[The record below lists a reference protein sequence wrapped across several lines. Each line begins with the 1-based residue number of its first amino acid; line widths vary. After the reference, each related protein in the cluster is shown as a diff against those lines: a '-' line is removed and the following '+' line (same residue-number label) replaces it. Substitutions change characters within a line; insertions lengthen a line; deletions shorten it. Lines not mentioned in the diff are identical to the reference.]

1 MDSMADGQGRRLGD
15 GGKRWQP
22 ITFADVE
29 VGDEIKSVSPC
40 GTVRKG
46 VVTRIVD
53 RWSLADRDWWVIG
66 KPEWTLYRRAPNP
79 AKFVPLDVPEVGQWI
94 EAEFRN
100 GDAEAFQVT
109 GIQDVDWPALVCLE
123 GRAGGG
129 RGAFINLQE
138 RAYPMQADILSWRPI
153 DPPAPAEPTGFGYVG
168 TITDDE
174 SDVWDLHRTDVRGS
188 GGRPMFIALLQG
200 GNAGTLVGT
209 WERMLNVGTFT
220 AVTK

>member
-94 EAEFRN
+94 EATLRD
-100 GDAEAFQVT
+100 GSVVAFQVT
-109 GIQDVDWPALVCLE
+109 GRTNCRTWVALQGPPNLDFAHINTAVDAPK
-123 GRAGGG
+123 G
-129 RGAFINLQE
+129 NN
-138 RAYPMQADILSWRPI
+138 DIISWRPTT
-153 DPPAPAEPTGFGYVG
+153 PPAPAEPTGLGAVVAADGRKFIRLHSGRWEG
-168 TITDDE
+168 PSKTDYLW
-174 SDVWDLHRTDVRGS
+174 SAVIN
-188 GGRPMFIALLQG
+188 GGP
-200 GNAGTLVGT
+200 
-209 WERMLNVGTFT
+209 
-220 AVTK
+220 VTVLSEGVTS